1 MKNYFSQ
8 LARHTGLRF
17 AGAAQRSNAVAPV
30 APLHVEEVRMVSPA
44 IPSAD
49 AATGD
54 EPVAARTT
62 VAEKIETVQSKVEQ
76 LRAQEIQTTPVS
88 QEPPRAE
95 IESLNSFESV
105 SVEKPITLA
114 ADNTDIKTD
123 LDVSERVEVKT
134 VEVPVPAEPGPAEPH
149 ATNEESSEVEFANPV
164 EREVLVR
171 QYLREVR
178 EWVAASPMPDQSVS
192 ESLSLTDQKQESVA
206 FTVERESIPTI
217 QPEPRDQIDV
227 HDMNLSI
234 GNISIVIEEPSP
246 AAAAV
251 IAPPP
256 TPPPAQPQ
264 TRHEPT
270 SLSRYY
276 LRSW

>member
-1 MKNYFSQ
+1 MTSPPM
-8 LARHTGLRF
+8 
-17 AGAAQRSNAVAPV
+17 AV
-30 APLHVEEVRMVSPA
+30 
-44 IPSAD
+44 AD

-54 EPVAARTT
+54 KPVAARTT
-62 VAEKIETVQSKVEQ
+62 VAEKIETAQSKVEQ
-76 LRAQEIQTTPVS
+76 LPAREIQTIPVS
-88 QEPPRAE
+88 QERPRAE
-95 IESLNSFESV
+95 IESPNSFESV

-114 ADNTDIKTD
+114 ADNTDVKTD

-134 VEVPVPAEPGPAEPH
+134 VELPVPAEQSPGEPH
-149 ATNEESSEVEFANPV
+149 ATTQESSDVEFANPV

-178 EWVAASPMPDQSVS
+178 EWVAASPDTEVF
-192 ESLSLTDQKQESVA
+192 ESPALAVQKPESVA

-217 QPEPRDQIDV
+217 QPELRDQIDV

-264 TRHEPT
+264 TRREPT

>member
-17 AGAAQRSNAVAPV
+17 AGAPSRSKAVAPV
-30 APLHVEEVRMVSPA
+30 APLHVEEVTMTSPPMA
-44 IPSAD
+44 VAD
-49 AATGD
+49 TATGD

-62 VAEKIETVQSKVEQ
+62 VAEKIETAQSKVEQ
-76 LRAQEIQTTPVS
+76 LPAREIQTIPVS
-88 QEPPRAE
+88 QERTRAE
-95 IESLNSFESV
+95 IESPNSFESV

-114 ADNTDIKTD
+114 ADNTDVKTD

-134 VEVPVPAEPGPAEPH
+134 VEVPVPAEQSPGEPH
-149 ATNEESSEVEFANPV
+149 ATTQESSDVEFANPV

-178 EWVAASPMPDQSVS
+178 EWVAASPTPDQSFS
-192 ESLSLTDQKQESVA
+192 ESPTLAVQKPESVA

-217 QPEPRDQIDV
+217 QPELRDQIDV

-264 TRHEPT
+264 TRREPT